1 MWIPQ
6 ETSRG
11 AHQGLECPSL
21 KDQKSSSQTEPAR
34 ERDEQGGGEKLPAG
48 KEWVSRCC
56 WWYLPALEDPPS
68 VFSLR
73 DRQSLPLKLNT
84 EGESSRYLDTVE
96 GVGRYYQ
103 WHQLTDSLPAR
114 SFSPSPCLSPSL
126 DVSVW
131 LLLFESLFGALKAL
145 MGLPYLFVGDWPWGD
160 YFSFDVVSSL
170 IVFNFDM
177 SNVGRD
183 AECSTLKTY
192 SLKCPWRRGSPVS
205 RSMAGLYEKKL
216 PRHLLDR
223 HKRLYTL
230 LFYSIDGDAC
240 TNIFIMY

>member
-1 MWIPQ
+1 MWILQ
-6 ETSRG
+6 ERSRG

-21 KDQKSSSQTEPAR
+21 TDQKSSSQTEPAR
-34 ERDEQGGGEKLPAG
+34 EGDEQGGGEKLPAG
-48 KEWVSRCC
+48 KE
-56 WWYLPALEDPPS
+56 
-68 VFSLR
+68 
-73 DRQSLPLKLNT
+73 PLKLNT

-240 TNIFIMY
+240 TNNFIMY